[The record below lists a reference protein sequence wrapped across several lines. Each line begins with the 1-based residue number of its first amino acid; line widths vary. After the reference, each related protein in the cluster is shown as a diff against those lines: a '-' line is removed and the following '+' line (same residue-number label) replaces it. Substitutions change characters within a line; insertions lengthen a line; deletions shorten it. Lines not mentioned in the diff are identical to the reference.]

1 MCNVHVHK
9 QLSLNNKDWVRV
21 EGDIPEEI
29 LIDYKTTIYIPI
41 RDEFDRAYS
50 GLLQL
55 LNDIIVDKKNKNLL
69 N

>member
-1 MCNVHVHK
+1 MSTRFVKKGNKVILGMAKNGSQALK

-50 GLLQL
+50 
-55 LNDIIVDKKNKNLL
+55 
-69 N
+69 